1 MTCKETQEF
10 ITALVDG
17 ELTGPERSA
26 VEDHLK
32 DCLSCQRSYRHENAL
47 KGAVRAAG
55 LSLRAPASVREK
67 ILSGVYA
74 LPQTTES
81 LKRWKELL
89 EPPQL
94 WLRPAFAVA
103 LLLILVLPT
112 FYLLDQRSQSISL
125 AAVETYGTFTRG
137 DHPMIRAKSAEE
149 IKEQLIRS
157 AGESFDPMGYD
168 LSTMNL
174 EPVAGVVHTINGRKI
189 LVTVY
194 QGQGSLICYTFL
206 GTEDDAP
213 DNAALFF
220 DAEKKINFYSF
231 SRGGINA
238 VLHRERDII
247 CILVSPMPMQD
258 LLALARAKAHPG

>member
-1 MTCKETQEF
+1 MTCKEAQEL

-32 DCLSCQRSYRHENAL
+32 DCLSCQRAYRHEKAL

-81 LKRWKELL
+81 LKGWKELL
-89 EPPQL
+89 KPPQL
-94 WLRPAFAVA
+94 WLRPAFVSV

-125 AAVETYGTFTRG
+125 AALSTYGALLSG
-137 DHPMIRAKSAEE
+137 DLPMIRAKGAEE
-149 IKEQLIRS
+149 MKEQLVRS
-157 AGESFDPMGYD
+157 VGGSFSPMGYD
-168 LSTMNL
+168 LSMMNL
-174 EPVAGVVHTINGRKI
+174 MPVAGAVHEINGRKM

-220 DAEKKINFYSF
+220 DAEKKINFYAF
-231 SRGGINA
+231 SRDDINA
-238 VLHRERDII
+238 VFHREGGII

-258 LLALARAKAHPG
+258 LLALARAKAHSA